1 MFAYRASFRG
11 GALQAPGPMD
21 FRFSIFD
28 LRLLSHM
35 LSRFMPLRIVVDTN
49 VFIGAILSPA
59 GENRDVLRACLLGRA
74 RPLMG
79 AALFHEYEDLL
90 GRSSLMSKS
99 PLTQR
104 ERKDFFAAF
113 LSVAEWVKVYFL
125 WRPNLP
131 DEADNH
137 LVELALAGAAK
148 SIVTHNVGDLQQGEL
163 HFPGLKI
170 ETPRQFLTT
179 LP

>member
-1 MFAYRASFRG
+1 
-11 GALQAPGPMD
+11 
-21 FRFSIFD
+21 
-28 LRLLSHM
+28 
-35 LSRFMPLRIVVDTN
+35 MPPRIVVDTN

-59 GENRDVLRACLLGRA
+59 GENRQVLRACLLGRA

-90 GRSSLMSKS
+90 GRAALMIKS
-99 PLTQR
+99 PLTPR
-104 ERKDFFAAF
+104 ERDTLLAAF
-113 LSVAEWVKVYFL
+113 LSAAEWFKVYFL

-137 LVELALAGAAK
+137 LIELALAGSAQ
-148 SIVTHNVGDLQQGEL
+148 SIVSHNLGDLQQGEL
-163 HFPGLKI
+163 RFPSLRI
-170 ETPRQFLTT
+170 QSPRQFLAT